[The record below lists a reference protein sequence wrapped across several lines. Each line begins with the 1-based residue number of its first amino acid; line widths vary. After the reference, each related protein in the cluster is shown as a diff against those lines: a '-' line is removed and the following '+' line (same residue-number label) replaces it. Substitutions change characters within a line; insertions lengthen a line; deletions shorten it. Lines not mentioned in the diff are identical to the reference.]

1 MSVVNCK
8 VKYIRPKY
16 NNLKEWFD
24 DYENNYYIGSAGIVF
39 INKERFPKK
48 TSLFHNP
55 FKIDKDNTREDV
67 IKKYKKYI
75 KQKIKN
81 DNKFKNELLNLKN
94 KNLGCW
100 CHPEPCHGDVLL
112 KIIKKIVT

>member
-8 VKYIRPKY
+8 VKYIRPEY
-16 NNLKEWFD
+16 NNLKEWID
-24 DYENNYYIGSAGIVF
+24 DNENNYYIGRVGVVF

-48 TSLFHNP
+48 ASLFYNP
-55 FKIDKDNTREDV
+55 FKIDKDNTRECV

-75 KQKIKN
+75 KKKIKN
-81 DNKFKNELLNLKN
+81 DDELKTELLKLKN

-100 CHPEPCHGDVLL
+100 CHPEPCHGDILL
-112 KIIKKIVT
+112 KLIKKYK